1 MLGYVY
7 MKKFLSLITAI
18 LMTVLLCT
26 GCKSEEKRLATSYT
40 DMFEDGKAY
49 ISCTTEYESD
59 GMKVNQLQNIAMDGE
74 NMAMQI
80 AIEIPDFL
88 PVGIESKVILKDKQL
103 YIVDNFQQQVIT
115 INLSDQYEE
124 FKEKLSS
131 ESSLFT
137 TGTDD
142 LEFIKSDNEEF
153 KGEKL
158 FYEEYKAPV
167 GNCKYYFKDKTL
179 VGMSVTTDLLPE
191 PFGVT
196 VNEISE
202 IYPEEIFTIPE
213 GYTKVT
219 AEEADLEFDLDQM
232 FPN

>member
-1 MLGYVY
+1 

-80 AIEIPDFL
+80 EIEVPDFL
-88 PVGIESKVILKDKQL
+88 PVGIETKVILKDKQL

-124 FKEKLSS
+124 FK
-131 ESSLFT
+131 
-137 TGTDD
+137 
-142 LEFIKSDNEEF
+142 
-153 KGEKL
+153 GEKL
-158 FYEEYKAPV
+158 FYEEYKTPV

-179 VGMSVTTDLLPE
+179 VGMSVTTDLLPD
-191 PFGVT
+191 PLGVT

-202 IYPEEIFTIPE
+202 IYPEEIFIIPE
-213 GYTKVT
+213 GYTKVI

>member
-1 MLGYVY
+1 

-80 AIEIPDFL
+80 AIEVPDFL
-88 PVGIESKVILKDKQL
+88 PVGIETKVILKDKQL

-124 FKEKLSS
+124 FK
-131 ESSLFT
+131 
-137 TGTDD
+137 
-142 LEFIKSDNEEF
+142 
-153 KGEKL
+153 GEKL
-158 FYEEYKAPV
+158 FYEEYKTPV

-179 VGMSVTTDLLPE
+179 VGMSVTTDLLPD
-191 PFGVT
+191 PLGVT

-202 IYPEEIFTIPE
+202 IYPEEIFIIPE

>member
-1 MLGYVY
+1 
-7 MKKFLSLITAI
+7 MKKFLSLITSI

-80 AIEIPDFL
+80 AIEVPDFL

-158 FYEEYKAPV
+158 FYEEYKTPV

-191 PFGVT
+191 PLGVT

-202 IYPEEIFTIPE
+202 IYPEEIFIIPE

>member
-1 MLGYVY
+1 
-7 MKKFLSLITAI
+7 MKKFLSLFTTLLI
-18 LMTVLLCT
+18 TVLLCT

-40 DMFEDGKAY
+40 DMFEDEKAY
-49 ISCTTEYESD
+49 ISCTAEYESE
-59 GMKVNQLQNIAMDGE
+59 GMKINQLQNIAMDGE

-80 AIEIPDFL
+80 SMEMPDFL
-88 PVGIESKVILKDKQL
+88 PVGIETKVILKDKQL

-115 INLSDQYEE
+115 IDLSDQYEE

-131 ESSLFT
+131 ESSMFT
-137 TGTDD
+137 TGTED

-158 FYEEYKAPV
+158 FYEEYKTPV
-167 GNCKYYFKDKTL
+167 GNCKYYFKEKKL

-191 PFGVT
+191 PLNVT

-202 IYPEEIFTIPE
+202 TYPEEIFTLPE
-213 GYTKVT
+213 GYTTVT
-219 AEEADLEFDLDQM
+219 AEEAGFEFDLDQM